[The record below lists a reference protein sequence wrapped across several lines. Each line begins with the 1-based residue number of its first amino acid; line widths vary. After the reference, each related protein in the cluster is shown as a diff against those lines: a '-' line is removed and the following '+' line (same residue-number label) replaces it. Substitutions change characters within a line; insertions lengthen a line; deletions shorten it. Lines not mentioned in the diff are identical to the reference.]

1 MDMSKAKWQG
11 NWLVEWVA
19 ETGSTNAD
27 LLAGVSLDVP
37 HRYVLNAAHQT
48 AGRGRLGRQWEAP
61 PGSNLL
67 VSILFRDVAGPLH
80 RVTQH
85 LGLAAAMVLRENY
98 GLNAGLKWP
107 NDVVVTRADGVGAGD
122 DVKIAGILAQMA
134 IGNDDT
140 SQKGTVNVVV
150 GMGLNVRWA
159 PPVEV
164 AYATC
169 VADEMLVAHAQPGD
183 VPEPGDILQHI
194 LQKFDVIE
202 GLAERESFELY
213 RQYLRTLGK
222 TVRCQMPDGNDIV
235 GRALDVGVDG
245 RLEVLDDCAITHRI
259 DTADVIHLR
268 PA

>member
-11 NWLVEWVA
+11 NWLVERVA

-27 LLAGVSLDVP
+27 LLAGLSLDVP
-37 HRYVLNAAHQT
+37 HRYVLNAEHQT

-67 VSILFRDVAGPLH
+67 VSILFRDVAGPPH
-80 RVTQH
+80 RLTQH
-85 LGLAAAMVLRENY
+85 VGLAAAMVLHEAY

-107 NDVVVTRADGVGAGD
+107 NDVVVTRADGD

-134 IGNDDT
+134 ISHSSTVNNN
-140 SQKGTVNVVV
+140 TVNVVV

-159 PPVEV
+159 PPPEV

-169 VADEMLVAHAQPGD
+169 VANEMVEAGIQETD
-183 VPEPGDILQHI
+183 VPSPQDVLTRI
-194 LQKFDVIE
+194 LQKFDEID
-202 GLAERESFELY
+202 GLDERESFELY
-213 RQYLRTLGK
+213 RRHLRTLGK
-222 TVRCQMPDGNDIV
+222 TVRCQMPNSDDIV
-235 GRALDVGVDG
+235 GRALDVGADG
-245 RLEVLDDCAITHRI
+245 RLEVLDDCAITHHI

>member
-80 RVTQH
+80 RVTQR
-85 LGLAAAMVLRENY
+85 LGLAAAMVLSEDH

-107 NDVVVTRADGVGAGD
+107 NDVVVTRGTGD

-134 IGNDDT
+134 IGDD
-140 SQKGTVNVVV
+140 GTVNVVV

-169 VADEMLVAHAQPGD
+169 VANEMLGAGAQLSD
-183 VPEPGDILQHI
+183 VPEPGDILQRI
-194 LQKFDVIE
+194 LQKFDVIA
-202 GLAERESFELY
+202 GLDERESFELY
-213 RQYLRTLGK
+213 RQHLRTLGK
-222 TVRCQMPDGNDIV
+222 TVRCQMPDGDDIV
-235 GRALDVGVDG
+235 GRALDVGTDG

>member
-1 MDMSKAKWQG
+1 MDMNKAKWQG

-37 HRYVLNAAHQT
+37 HRYVLNAGHQT

-67 VSILFRDVAGPLH
+67 VSILFRDVTGPPHQL
-80 RVTQH
+80 TQH
-85 LGLAAAMVLRENY
+85 VGLAAALVLHEAY

-107 NDVVVTRADGVGAGD
+107 NDVVVTRADGD

-134 IGNDDT
+134 VSVINTGDA
-140 SQKGTVNVVV
+140 STVNVVV

-159 PPVEV
+159 PPVDV

-169 VADEMLVAHAQPGD
+169 IANEMVEAGIQETD
-183 VPEPGDILQHI
+183 VPGPQDVLALI
-194 LQKFDVIE
+194 LQKFDEID
-202 GLAERESFELY
+202 GLDERESFALY
-213 RQYLRTLGK
+213 RRHLRTLGK
-222 TVRCQMPDGNDIV
+222 TVRCQMPNSDDIV
-235 GRALDVGVDG
+235 GRALDVGLDG